1 MKKFIQ
7 KVLSVALAITL
18 AFAPSLSAYAASLST
33 DAASINNKISV
44 SAYQKQIT
52 RYKTNGS
59 RAAGQC
65 NICAITNLLNRR
77 LVFDG
82 NSLSNG
88 KFKFEYVF
96 YNSCMYLSSNGLT
109 VDKCKTN
116 LADNPFDNSSGK
128 IISNSDSDG
137 YLYNPIYQLGTKKY
151 KLTKY
156 TGSYTAANI
165 ASLLDSHHEG
175 IFIRCKYDG
184 SGHCV
189 VLYDYTKDS
198 NGNYTFYSIDT
209 ATSDTSTWQGK
220 FSNSYLGKKTY
231 NGKTV
236 SPSYQ
241 ACVDV
246 VMYLESTSSAAK
258 MSQETLLG
266 GTAPVNPTV
275 NINVPSIG
283 NLPKG
288 KSFNLTGTVSASS
301 AITSLKGEIIKGGS
315 VVQSKSYS
323 PNTTSVDIK
332 SSTINTNLKFASLA
346 AGSYTLRYTAV
357 AGGKTYTKSLSFNIC
372 EPSINMTAAPTTI
385 NKGSAFN
392 LAGTVSSLAKITK
405 VVGEIK
411 SGSTVKQTQ
420 TITPNTTSVDI
431 KSSKINANLKF
442 GTLAKG
448 SYTLVITATDAT
460 GTSKTYTKSFTVN

>member
-1 MKKFIQ
+1 MKKLIQ
-7 KVLSVALAITL
+7 RVLSVALAI
-18 AFAPSLSAYAASLST
+18 SLVFTPAINTYAASLSS
-33 DAASINNKISV
+33 DAAVINSKISV
-44 SAYQKQIT
+44 TQYQKQIT
-52 RYKTNGS
+52 RYKTNGNK
-59 RAAGQC
+59 AAGQC
-65 NICAITNLLNRR
+65 NICAITNLLNRK
-77 LVFDG
+77 LVYDG
-82 NSLSNG
+82 YSLSDK

-96 YNSCMYLSSNGLT
+96 YNSCLYLASNKLT
-109 VDKCKTN
+109 ADKCKTN
-116 LADNPFDNSSGK
+116 LAAHPFDNSTGK
-128 IISNSDSDG
+128 IISDSDSDG
-137 YLYNPIYQLGTKKY
+137 YLHDPIYKIGNNQY

-189 VLYDYTKDS
+189 VLYDYSKDN

-209 ATSDTSTWQGK
+209 ATSDTSTWQGE

-241 ACVDV
+241 ACIDV
-246 VMYLESTSSAAK
+246 VMYLAATSATPK
-258 MSQETLLG
+258 MTQEYLLAG
-266 GTAPVNPTV
+266 GSGNPSLSF
-275 NINVPSIG
+275 NVPSIG

-288 KSFNLTGTVSASS
+288 KAFNLTGTISS
-301 AITSLKGEIIKGGS
+301 SSKVTSFMGEIIKDGNRI
-315 VVQSKSYS
+315 QSKSYNPDLTEFEIKPS
-323 PNTTSVDIK
+323 PVNA
-332 SSTINTNLKFASLA
+332 NLKFASLE

-372 EPSINMTAAPTTI
+372 EPSIKMTAVPTII

-392 LAGTVSSLAKITK
+392 LAGTVSSLAKIK
-405 VVGEIK
+405 KIVGEIK
-411 SGSTVKQTQ
+411 SGNTVKQYR
-420 TITPNTTSVDI
+420 TITRDAYSIDI
-431 KSSKINANLKF
+431 KSSEINTDLKF

-448 SYTLVITATDAT
+448 SYTLVITATDET
-460 GTSKTYTKSFTVN
+460 GTSKTYTKSFTVK

>member
-1 MKKFIQ
+1 MKKLIQ
-7 KVLSVALAITL
+7 RVLSVALAIVLVFT
-18 AFAPSLSAYAASLST
+18 PSLNTYAASLSS
-33 DAASINNKISV
+33 DAASINSKISV
-44 SAYQKQIT
+44 TQYQKQIT
-52 RYKTNGS
+52 RYKTNGNK
-59 RAAGQC
+59 AAGQC
-65 NICAITNLLNRR
+65 NVCAITNLLNRR
-77 LVFDG
+77 LVYDG
-82 NSLSNG
+82 YSLSDK

-96 YNSCMYLSSNGLT
+96 YNSCLYLSSNNLT
-109 VDKCKTN
+109 ADKCKQN
-116 LADNPFDNSSGK
+116 LAAHPFDNSTGK
-128 IISNSDSDG
+128 IISDSDSDG
-137 YLYNPIYQLGTKKY
+137 YLHDPIYKIGNSQYRLA
-151 KLTKY
+151 KY

-175 IFIRCKYDG
+175 VFIRCKYDG

-246 VMYLESTSSAAK
+246 VMYLATTSTTPK
-258 MSQETLLG
+258 MTQEYLLG
-266 GTAPVNPTV
+266 GGSVSQGVNF
-275 NINVPSIG
+275 NVPSIG

-288 KSFNLTGTVSASS
+288 KSFNLTGTVSSS
-301 AITSLKGEIIKGGS
+301 ATITSLKGEIIKNGS
-315 VVQSKSYS
+315 VVQSQSYS
-323 PNTTSVDIK
+323 PNSTSVNIK
-332 SSTINTNLKFASLA
+332 PTTINANMRFASLA
-346 AGSYTLRYTAV
+346 VGSYTLRYTAV

-372 EPSINMTAAPTTI
+372 EPSINMTAAPT
-385 NKGSAFN
+385 NVNYGSAFN

-405 VVGEIK
+405 VVGQIK
-411 SGSTVKQTQ
+411 SGNTVKQTE

-431 KSSKINANLKF
+431 KSSKINANLRF
-442 GTLAKG
+442 GILAKG
-448 SYTLVITATDAT
+448 SYTLVITATDET
-460 GTSKTYTKSFTVN
+460 GTSKTYTKSFTVK